1 MESLLDAACERMIEQ
16 EERLEEKDA
25 QIACDAA
32 KDTVIAEQAAEI
44 ARLNE
49 ARRDDAEGHA
59 QETAELEVGCVAP
72 CPGL

>member
-25 QIACDAA
+25 QIARDAG

-49 ARRDDAEGHA
+49 ARRVDAEGHA
-59 QETAELEVGCVAP
+59 QETAELEVSCVSP
-72 CPGL
+72 CAGL